1 MSDDNTAILFAR
13 RFAEKGFYVFPM
25 YSSFKGPQKPYGW
38 ARNVVKD
45 EDKAK
50 AIPATN
56 DPKEV
61 DTWADQVSE
70 KYNGASVIAYGVL
83 GAGLV
88 IFDLDN
94 KNGKR
99 GVEQFKLLQ
108 EKFKIPSP
116 QLVVKSKTGGFHLY
130 YTKTQKYAGVRV
142 KSIANISIAGQKY
155 EGVDVR
161 GDGGMVVGPLSEGDE
176 GIWEQGKY
184 QLVKGAPGVALT
196 PVPDDIIIGLSGSTF
211 IDPLDNLIGASKPPD
226 PNEDVLEVLKRGEI
240 PPVLPMGARNI
251 GFFVFMSAL
260 KNKGFSPDTVRAY
273 VSKLIEVTEGKENL
287 HESID
292 FEDML
297 SRVFH
302 VDHNNPFDVATDLIN
317 RGLYRV
323 TGHGNKIKYVLFGEN
338 PYYSSIGFH
347 DQASIRQLL
356 GRFSRLIPQASGKDK
371 LVNPAD
377 LLDKLLDQSHE
388 VDIPGFKPGAAE
400 VFYSSEMGGRKFL
413 NVWND
418 PRKLI
423 NKDDLDDD
431 AWDQFRF
438 VVSRIFGSEG
448 SDEYQ
453 FGLDLP
459 AWLIQKPGIKPV
471 VVPFIQSSLRG
482 VGKSCYLNALRHVM
496 GSSKDGINQ
505 ARAVRLEEIGARFF
519 NPNGAALLMLD
530 EVQFPTHRNMRQEA
544 TSFWKHLKTLITAS
558 VYPVEIKGGGTFEL
572 PIMSGMIMAGNSNNH
587 FPIEEADRRIWIID
601 NSPTIMTRGF
611 IDKLFDLE
619 NVEVPVAEKRRTA
632 NTIRYYLSQHK
643 IKFNLADMRAP
654 MNDIKRE
661 MFLTG
666 LTDLEEWFITHFEDD
681 SNIAARTPVVTKE
694 MIIYALET
702 SERMMNS
709 RWREDP
715 ENAFRE
721 LRKRGMVVT
730 IKAKGQPNLTRQ
742 MTNYPNINANGMDVL
757 HKDRTVVYT
766 CRKHSE
772 FNNADNDSLKQ
783 ALRANQQSISEWRQA
798 SIQNRGKV
806 ISS

>member
-25 YSSFKGPQKPYGW
+25 YSSIKGTQKPYGW
-38 ARNVVKD
+38 ARNEVKD

-61 DTWADQVSE
+61 DTWPEQVRK
-70 KYNGASVIAYGVL
+70 KYNGAMVVAYGVL
-83 GAGLV
+83 GIGLV

-94 KNGKR
+94 KDGKR
-99 GVEQFKLLQ
+99 GAEQFRLLQ

-116 QLVVKSKTGGFHLY
+116 QMVVKSKTGGFHLY
-130 YTKTQKYAGVRV
+130 YAKTQKYAGAKI

-161 GDGGMVVGPLSEGDE
+161 GDGGMVVGPLCEGDE
-176 GIWEQGKY
+176 ESWERGNY
-184 QLVKGAPGVALT
+184 QLVKGEPGVELT
-196 PVPDDIIIGLSGSTF
+196 QVPDDVVMGLTGANF
-211 IDPLDNLIGASKPPD
+211 VDPLDNLMGSSKQPD
-226 PNEDVLEVLKRGEI
+226 PNEDVFEILKRGEI

-251 GFFVFMSAL
+251 GFFMFMSAL

-273 VSKLIEVTEGKENL
+273 VTKLVEVTEGKENL

-297 SRVFH
+297 ARVFH
-302 VDHNNPFDVATDLIN
+302 VDHNNPFDVATDLIT
-317 RGLYRV
+317 RGMYRV
-323 TGHGNKIKYVLFGEN
+323 TGHGNKIKYVLFGDN
-338 PYYSSIGFH
+338 PYYASIGFH
-347 DQASIRQLL
+347 DQASIKQLL
-356 GRFSRLIPQASGKDK
+356 GRYSRLVPQANGKDK
-371 LVNPAD
+371 LINPAD
-377 LLDKLLDQSHE
+377 LLDKLFDPTHE
-388 VDIPGFKPGAAE
+388 VDISGFKPGAPE
-400 VFYSSEMGGRKFL
+400 VFHSSEMGGRRFL

-418 PRKLI
+418 VRKMV
-423 NKDDLDDD
+423 NKDDLDND

-438 VVSRIFGSEG
+438 VVSRIFGPEG

-459 AWLIQKPGIKPV
+459 AWLIQRPGLKPV
-471 VVPFIQSSLRG
+471 VVPFIQSALRG

-496 GSSKDGINQ
+496 GASKDGVNQ
-505 ARAVRLEEIGARFF
+505 ARSVRLEEIGARFF

-530 EVQFPTHRNMRQEA
+530 EVQFATHRNMRQEA

-558 VYPVEIKGGGTFEL
+558 VIPVEIKGGGTFEL
-572 PIMSGMIMAGNSNNH
+572 PIVSGMLMAGNSNNH

-601 NSPTIMTRGF
+601 NSPPILSKGF
-611 IDKLFDLE
+611 ADKLFDLE
-619 NVEVPVAEKRRTA
+619 NGDVPIAVKRRTA
-632 NTIRYYLSQHK
+632 NTIRHHLANHK
-643 IKFNLADMRAP
+643 IKYNLADMRAP

-666 LTDLEEWFITHFEDD
+666 LTDLEEWFVTHFEDD
-681 SNIAARTPVVTKE
+681 RNIAAKSPVVTKE
-694 MIIYALET
+694 MIVYALET

-709 RWREDP
+709 RWRENP
-715 ENAFRE
+715 EDAFRE

-742 MTNYPNINANGMDVL
+742 MNSYPNINANGLDIIQ
-757 HKDRTVVYT
+757 KERTVLYT
-766 CRKHSE
+766 SRKHSE
-772 FNNADNDSLKQ
+772 FNNEDNEMLKQ
-783 ALRANQQSISEWRQA
+783 ALRANQLSINEWRQA